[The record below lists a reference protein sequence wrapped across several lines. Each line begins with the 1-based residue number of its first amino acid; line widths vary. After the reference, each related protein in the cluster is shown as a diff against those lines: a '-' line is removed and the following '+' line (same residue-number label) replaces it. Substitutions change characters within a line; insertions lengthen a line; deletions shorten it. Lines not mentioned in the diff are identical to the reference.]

1 LCLLSLDVIYVNQVN
16 YIDCISMII
25 WQVKGNLG
33 GFVLTKKLVVTICEA
48 AAAISVS
55 ELTMRRK
62 IWRGEVRAK
71 RVGGRIFIPVD
82 EVRRLVGLLSK
93 R

>member
-1 LCLLSLDVIYVNQVN
+1 
-16 YIDCISMII
+16 
-25 WQVKGNLG
+25 
-33 GFVLTKKLVVTICEA
+33 VLKKKLVVTICEA

-71 RVGGRIFIPVD
+71 KVGGRILVPID
-82 EVRRLVGLLSK
+82 EVRRLAGVSAK
-93 R
+93 QS

>member
-1 LCLLSLDVIYVNQVN
+1 
-16 YIDCISMII
+16 MP
-25 WQVKGNLG
+25 
-33 GFVLTKKLVVTICEA
+33 TKKLVVTICEA

-62 IWRGEVRAK
+62 IWKGEVRAK
-71 RVGGRIFIPVD
+71 KVGGRILVPVD

-93 R
+93 K